1 MCLYIADQSCSKHS
15 WSNKLPGSSSWPH
28 TWPPN
33 WRGPIVGGCQEHGAF
48 QLEYSSLGMCLG
60 FDVLYRIRMN
70 SIQWM
75 NYCMCYIGIQYSGSF
90 VSRIFSVLK
99 KKHVS
104 KAGSGSDLIDCE
116 WLAKVWHSK
125 RSPDLQG
132 PCFNPIPKFEFQ
144 TIQSCYACFNCHD
157 RFVSDFSLYDRHID
171 LAGFRL

>member
-15 WSNKLPGSSSWPH
+15 WSNKLPGSWSWSH

-75 NYCMCYIGIQYSGSF
+75 NYCMCYIMLHRYSVFRVFCISD
-90 VSRIFSVLK
+90 IFSSEKETREQSRFRFWLDRLWMVGQGLAQEQTLSRSSRSMFQSD
-99 KKHVS
+99 S
-104 KAGSGSDLIDCE
+104 KI
-116 WLAKVWHSK
+116 WVPNYSK
-125 RSPDLQG
+125 LLR
-132 PCFNPIPKFEFQ
+132 
-144 TIQSCYACFNCHD
+144 
-157 RFVSDFSLYDRHID
+157 LY
-171 LAGFRL
+171 